1 MRLRAQTI
9 PRLILP
15 VALALAGAIAGGRAA
30 PPQDAALQPRAATN
44 TAPAEP
50 EVPKSVFIVPTSP
63 KEGRDPFYPNSPRLF
78 AAAVTGNS
86 NAAPVQVALLLSGI
100 FVQADHRLATINNHT
115 FEVGEE
121 SEVLIP
127 GGRTKIRCVEIKENS
142 VVVEVRGER
151 RELRLDE
158 KRAVEKK

>member
-30 PPQDAALQPRAATN
+30 SPQDAALQPRAATN

-50 EVPKSVFIVPTSP
+50 KVPKSVFIVPTSP
-63 KEGRDPFYPNSPRLF
+63 KEGRDPFYPNSSRLF

-86 NAAPVQVALLLSGI
+86 NAAPPQVALLLSGI
-100 FVQADHRLATINNHT
+100 SIRGEQRLAIINNRS
-115 FEVGEE
+115 FGVGEE
-121 SEVLIP
+121 GDVTVP
-127 GGRTKIRCVEIKENS
+127 GGKLKIRCVEIRENS
-142 VVVEVRGER
+142 VLIEAGGEP
-151 RELRLDE
+151 RELRLPE
-158 KRAVEKK
+158 RKVRESQ